1 MSQMTSWLSRLNLN
15 DLPLAW
21 LQLKRQPVRYLV
33 AVTGIGF
40 AALLMYMQ
48 LGFQSGLLKSA
59 TKFYNALETDLV
71 LISPA
76 TVNSG
81 SYQQFPQSQLAQA
94 LGIDGIRETIPLYIA
109 NINAQQLDGIKP
121 TSLRMIGYDP
131 DLRVLDVP
139 AINDQS
145 DKLKTPGFV
154 LFDTLG
160 SRIKTG
166 PVGQTFK
173 SGGPLDMI
181 SSDFEKTFRIKGL
194 FSLGSTFVA
203 DSNLIGSD
211 ATALQ
216 LASRQINLGE
226 ISLGLIRVDNPSDI
240 PRVQNDLRA
249 LYGDEIQVL
258 TKPQLIK
265 QERNYWNNVSS
276 FGVIFGFGTIMG
288 LLVGGVVVYQVLYTD
303 VSDHLKEYATLKAM
317 GFSSQFILVVVIQEA
332 ILLGVSAFIPATL
345 VSAAL
350 YAGLSAVSGIE
361 LQMSADKSLLVGA
374 LTIST
379 CAIASAIAIR
389 KLSDA
394 DPASVF

>member
-1 MSQMTSWLSRLNLN
+1 MSQITSWVHRLNLN

-81 SYQQFPQSQLAQA
+81 SYQQFPQSQLFQA
-94 LGIDGIRETIPLYIA
+94 LGVEGIRETIPLYIA

-131 DLRVLDVP
+131 DLKVLDVP

-145 DKLKTPGFV
+145 NELKTPGFV

-166 PVGQTFK
+166 PVGKTFK
-173 SGGPLDMI
+173 DDGPLDMI

-194 FSLGSTFVA
+194 FALGSTFVA
-203 DSNLIGSD
+203 DSNLIGSE

-226 ISLGLIRVDNPSDI
+226 ISLGLIRVDNPSNI

-258 TKPQLIK
+258 TKPELIK

-332 ILLGVSAFIPATL
+332 VLLGVSAFIPATL
-345 VSAAL
+345 VSAVL

-361 LQMSADKSLLVGA
+361 LQMSPDKSLLVGA

-379 CAIASAIAIR
+379 CAVASAIAIR

>member
-1 MSQMTSWLSRLNLN
+1 MSRFTSWFARLNLN

-21 LQLKRQPVRYLV
+21 LQLKRQPIRYLV

-81 SYQQFPQSQLAQA
+81 SYQQFPQSQLFQA
-94 LGIDGIRETIPLYIA
+94 LGIEGVRETIPLYIA
-109 NINAQQLDGIKP
+109 NINAQQLNGIKP

-131 DLRVLDVP
+131 DLKVLNVP
-139 AINDQS
+139 SINDQR
-145 DKLKTPGFV
+145 DRLKTPGFV

-160 SRIKTG
+160 STIKTG
-166 PVGQTFK
+166 PVGKTFK
-173 SGGPLDMI
+173 TDGPFDMV

-203 DSNLIGSD
+203 DSNLIGSE

-216 LASRQINLGE
+216 LASRQINYGE
-226 ISLGLIRVDNPSDI
+226 ISLGLIRLENPSNAK
-240 PRVQNDLRA
+240 RVQKNLQA
-249 LYGDEIQVL
+249 IYGNEVQVL
-258 TKPQLIK
+258 TKPELIQ
-265 QERNYWNNVSS
+265 QERDYWNNVSS

-317 GFSSQFILVVVIQEA
+317 GFSSKFILIVVIQEA
-332 ILLGVSAFIPATL
+332 VLLGVSAFIPATL
-345 VSAAL
+345 MSSVL

-361 LQMSADKSLLVGA
+361 LQMTAGKSFFVGV
-374 LTIST
+374 LTISV

>member
-1 MSQMTSWLSRLNLN
+1 MSQTTSWLSRLNLN

-94 LGIDGIRETIPLYIA
+94 LGIEGIRETIPLYIA

-317 GFSSQFILVVVIQEA
+317 GFSSQFILIVVIQEA

>member
-1 MSQMTSWLSRLNLN
+1 MSQITSWVHRLNLN

-81 SYQQFPQSQLAQA
+81 SYQQFPQSQLFQA
-94 LGIDGIRETIPLYIA
+94 LGVEGIRETIPLYIA

-131 DLRVLDVP
+131 DLKVLDVP

-145 DKLKTPGFV
+145 NELKTPGFV

-166 PVGQTFK
+166 PVGKTFK
-173 SGGPLDMI
+173 DDGPLDMI

-194 FSLGSTFVA
+194 FALGSTFVA
-203 DSNLIGSD
+203 DSNLIGSE

-226 ISLGLIRVDNPSDI
+226 ISLGLIRVDNPSNI

-258 TKPQLIK
+258 TKPELIK

-317 GFSSQFILVVVIQEA
+317 GFSSQFILIVVIQEA
-332 ILLGVSAFIPATL
+332 VLLGVSAFIPATL

-361 LQMSADKSLLVGA
+361 LQMSPDKSLLVGA

-379 CAIASAIAIR
+379 CAVASAIAIR

>member
-1 MSQMTSWLSRLNLN
+1 MSQTTSWLSRLNLN

-94 LGIDGIRETIPLYIA
+94 LGIEGIRETIPLYIA

-173 SGGPLDMI
+173 AGGPLDMI

>member
-1 MSQMTSWLSRLNLN
+1 MTRGGGWKARLNWH

-59 TKFYNALETDLV
+59 TTFYNALETDLV

-81 SYQQFPQSQLAQA
+81 SYQQFPQSQLFQA
-94 LGIDGIRETIPLYIA
+94 LGLRGIKETIPLYIA
-109 NINAQQLDGIKP
+109 NINAQQLDGVKP

-131 DLRVLDVP
+131 DLNVLNVP
-139 AINDQS
+139 EINAQS
-145 DKLKTPGFV
+145 NLLKTPGFV

-160 SRIKTG
+160 IAIKTG
-166 PVGQTFK
+166 PVGKTFR
-173 SGGPLDMI
+173 SDGPLDMI
-181 SSDFEKTFRIKGL
+181 LSNFEKTFRIKGL
-194 FSLGSTFVA
+194 FQLGSTFVA
-203 DSNLIGSD
+203 DSNLIGSE

-226 ISLGLIRVDNPSDI
+226 ISLGLIRVENQSDI
-240 PRVQNDLRA
+240 PRIQRDLRS
-249 LYGDEIQVL
+249 LYGNELQVL
-258 TKPQLIK
+258 TKPELIT
-265 QERNYWNNVSS
+265 QERDYWNNVSS

-317 GFSSQFILVVVIQEA
+317 GFSDQFILIVVIQEA
-332 ILLGVSAFIPATL
+332 VLLGASAFIPATIL
-345 VSAAL
+345 SAIL
-350 YAGLSAVSGIE
+350 YAGLTAVSGIQ
-361 LQMSADKSLLVGA
+361 LQMSFDKSLLVGA
-374 LTIST
+374 LTISV

-389 KLSDA
+389 KLRDA

>member
-1 MSQMTSWLSRLNLN
+1 MSQTTSWLSRLNLN

-94 LGIDGIRETIPLYIA
+94 LGIEGIRETIPLYIA

-173 SGGPLDMI
+173 AGGPLDMI

-317 GFSSQFILVVVIQEA
+317 GFSSQFILIVVIQEA

>member
-1 MSQMTSWLSRLNLN
+1 MSQTTSWLSRLNLN

-94 LGIDGIRETIPLYIA
+94 LGIDGICETIPLYIA

-173 SGGPLDMI
+173 AGGPLDMI

-211 ATALQ
+211 AMALQ

-276 FGVIFGFGTIMG
+276 FGVIFGFGIIMG

-317 GFSSQFILVVVIQEA
+317 GFSSQFILIVVIQEA

>member
-1 MSQMTSWLSRLNLN
+1 MSQITSWVHRLNLN

-76 TVNSG
+76 TVNCG
-81 SYQQFPQSQLAQA
+81 SYQQFPQSQLFQA
-94 LGIDGIRETIPLYIA
+94 LGIEGIRETIPLYIA

-131 DLRVLDVP
+131 DLKVLDVP

-145 DKLKTPGFV
+145 NELKTPGFV

-166 PVGQTFK
+166 PVGKTFK
-173 SGGPLDMI
+173 DDGPLDMI

-194 FSLGSTFVA
+194 FALGSTFVA
-203 DSNLIGSD
+203 DSNLIGSE

-226 ISLGLIRVDNPSDI
+226 ISLGLIRVDNPSNI

-258 TKPQLIK
+258 TKPELIK

-317 GFSSQFILVVVIQEA
+317 GFSSQFILIVVIQEA
-332 ILLGVSAFIPATL
+332 VLLGVSAFIPATL

-361 LQMSADKSLLVGA
+361 LQMSPDKSLLVGA

-379 CAIASAIAIR
+379 CAVASAIAIR

>member
-1 MSQMTSWLSRLNLN
+1 MSQITSWVHRLNLN

-81 SYQQFPQSQLAQA
+81 SYQQFPQSQLFQA
-94 LGIDGIRETIPLYIA
+94 LGVEGIRETIPLYIA

-131 DLRVLDVP
+131 DLKVLDVP

-145 DKLKTPGFV
+145 NELKTPGFV

-166 PVGQTFK
+166 PVGKTFK
-173 SGGPLDMI
+173 DDGPLDMI

-194 FSLGSTFVA
+194 FALGSTFVA
-203 DSNLIGSD
+203 DSNLIGSE

-226 ISLGLIRVDNPSDI
+226 ISLGLIRVDNPSNI

-258 TKPQLIK
+258 TKPELIK

-317 GFSSQFILVVVIQEA
+317 GFSSQFILIVVIQEA
-332 ILLGVSAFIPATL
+332 VLLGVSAFIPATL
-345 VSAAL
+345 VSAVL

-361 LQMSADKSLLVGA
+361 LQMSPDKSLLVGA

-379 CAIASAIAIR
+379 CAVASAIAIR

>member
-1 MSQMTSWLSRLNLN
+1 MSQITSWVHRLNLN

-81 SYQQFPQSQLAQA
+81 SYQQFPQSQLFQA
-94 LGIDGIRETIPLYIA
+94 LGIEGIRETIPLYIA

-131 DLRVLDVP
+131 DLKVLDVP

-145 DKLKTPGFV
+145 NELKTPGFV

-166 PVGQTFK
+166 PVSQTFK
-173 SGGPLDMI
+173 ADGPLDMI

-194 FSLGSTFVA
+194 FALGSTFVA
-203 DSNLIGSD
+203 DSNLIGSE

-226 ISLGLIRVDNPSDI
+226 ISLGLIRVDNPSNI
-240 PRVQNDLRA
+240 QRVQNDLRS

-258 TKPQLIK
+258 TKPELIK

-317 GFSSQFILVVVIQEA
+317 GFSSQFILIVVIQEA
-332 ILLGVSAFIPATL
+332 VLLGVSAFIPATL

-361 LQMSADKSLLVGA
+361 LQMSPDKSLLVGA

-379 CAIASAIAIR
+379 CAVASAIAIR

>member
-1 MSQMTSWLSRLNLN
+1 MRQNEHFLARLNLN

-59 TKFYNALETDLV
+59 TKFYNALETDLI

-81 SYQQFPQSQLAQA
+81 NYEQFPQSQLYQA
-94 LGIDGIRETIPLYIA
+94 LGVQGVKEAIPLYIS
-109 NINAQQLDGIKP
+109 NINAQKLDGVQP

-131 DLRVLDVP
+131 DKKILNVP
-139 AINDQS
+139 AINRQS

-160 SRIKTG
+160 LTIKTG
-166 PVGQTFK
+166 PVGSKFNT
-173 SGGPLDMI
+173 SGPFDMI

-226 ISLGLIRVDNPSDI
+226 ISLGLIRVDYPSII
-240 PRVQNDLRA
+240 PNVQQNLKK

-265 QERNYWNNVSS
+265 KERNYWNNVSS

-288 LLVGGVVVYQVLYTD
+288 LLVGGVVVYQVLFTD

-317 GFSSQFILVVVIQEA
+317 GFSNQFILIVVIQEA
-332 ILLGVSAFIPATL
+332 ILLAVSAFIPATI
-345 VSAAL
+345 
-350 YAGLSAVSGIE
+350 LSATLYYLLSNVSGIE
-361 LQMSADKSLLVGA
+361 LQMTADKSLLVGI
-374 LTIST
+374 LTISVCT
-379 CAIASAIAIR
+379 IASAIAVR
-389 KLSDA
+389 KLKDA

>member
-1 MSQMTSWLSRLNLN
+1 MSQTTSWLSRLNLN

-94 LGIDGIRETIPLYIA
+94 LGIEGIRETIPLYIA
-109 NINAQQLDGIKP
+109 NINAQQLDGVKP

-317 GFSSQFILVVVIQEA
+317 GFSSQFILIVVIQEA

>member
-1 MSQMTSWLSRLNLN
+1 MCQITSWVHRLNLN

-81 SYQQFPQSQLAQA
+81 SYQQFPQSQLFQA
-94 LGIDGIRETIPLYIA
+94 LGVEGIRETIPLYIA

-131 DLRVLDVP
+131 DLKVLDVP

-145 DKLKTPGFV
+145 NELKTPGFV

-173 SGGPLDMI
+173 ADGPLDMI

-194 FSLGSTFVA
+194 FALGSTFVA
-203 DSNLIGSD
+203 DSNLIGSE

-226 ISLGLIRVDNPSDI
+226 ISLGLIRVDNPSNI
-240 PRVQNDLRA
+240 QRVQNDLRS

-258 TKPQLIK
+258 TKPELIK

-317 GFSSQFILVVVIQEA
+317 GFSSQFILIVVIQEA
-332 ILLGVSAFIPATL
+332 VLLGVSAFIPATL

-361 LQMSADKSLLVGA
+361 LQMSPDKSLLVGA

-379 CAIASAIAIR
+379 CAVASAIAIR